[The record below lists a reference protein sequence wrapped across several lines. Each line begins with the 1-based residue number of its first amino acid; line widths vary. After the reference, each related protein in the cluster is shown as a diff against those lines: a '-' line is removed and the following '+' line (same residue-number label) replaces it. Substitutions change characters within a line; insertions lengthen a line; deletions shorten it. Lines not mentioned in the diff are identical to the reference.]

1 MGSGGRLEQMRPT
14 GHGRARGLVSSRES
28 GRRVDATSYRPEAD
42 LAPIVASLW
51 SGAWDLREQDPHH
64 TELLGD
70 PCAHF
75 VCEVGDRGDSCR
87 LVGVWTRLWRRTLE
101 GRGRVR
107 GIKLRAGALRAVLPE
122 PAHRYANRIVPLAE
136 LFPSETIE
144 ALHGAVMDPD
154 DDTAGFVA
162 FQTWLR
168 ARAKTDDE
176 AIATAVE
183 LVETIVSDPS
193 VTTVAA
199 LCDRTGDSPRGL
211 QRLFRDYVGASPK
224 WVIRRNRLQEVALRI
239 EKGEAPSLAA
249 LAADLGY
256 ADQAHLARDFK
267 AIVGKSPRQFAG
279 SVG

>member
-1 MGSGGRLEQMRPT
+1 MASRGRLEQMRPT
-14 GHGRARGLVSSRES
+14 GHGRARGLVSGRES
-28 GRRVDATSYRPEAD
+28 GQRVEATAYRPAAD

-51 SGAWDLREQDPHH
+51 SGAWDLRGQDPHH

-70 PCAHF
+70 PCAHL
-75 VCEVGDRGDSCR
+75 VCEVGDRGDDIR

-107 GIKLRAGALRAVLPE
+107 GIKLRAGALRAVLRQ
-122 PAHRYANRIVPLAE
+122 PAHRYANRIVPLSE
-136 LFPSETIE
+136 LFDPGSIE
-144 ALHGAVMDPD
+144 ALHAAVMQPD
-154 DDTAGFVA
+154 DDAEGFAA

-168 ARAKTDDE
+168 THARTDDE
-176 AIATAVE
+176 GIATAVS
-183 LVETIVSDPS
+183 LVDTIVTDPS

-224 WVIRRNRLQEVALRI
+224 WVIRRNRLQEVALRL

-267 AIVGKSPRQFAG
+267 AIVGKTPRQFAD

>member
-1 MGSGGRLEQMRPT
+1 
-14 GHGRARGLVSSRES
+14 
-28 GRRVDATSYRPEAD
+28 VDAVAYRPDPD

-51 SGAWDLREQDPHH
+51 SGAWNLRDQDPHH

-70 PCAHF
+70 PCAHL
-75 VCEVGDRGDSCR
+75 VCEAGDRGDSTR

-107 GIKLRAGALRAVLPE
+107 GIKLRAGALRGVLPE
-122 PAHRYANRIVPLAE
+122 PAHRYANRIVPLAD
-136 LFPSETIE
+136 LFGSDAVEP
-144 ALHGAVMDPD
+144 LHAAVMSPERDVD
-154 DDTAGFVA
+154 GFAA

-168 ARAKTDDE
+168 ARTRPDDE
-176 AIATAVE
+176 ALTTAVA
-183 LVETIVSDPS
+183 LVETIVGDPS
-193 VTTVAA
+193 VTSVAA
-199 LCDRTGDSPRGL
+199 LCERTGDSPRAL

-267 AIVGKSPRQFAG
+267 AIVGKSPRQF
-279 SVG
+279 SETVG

>member
-1 MGSGGRLEQMRPT
+1 MRPS
-14 GHGRARGLVSSRES
+14 GHGRVRGLVSSRES
-28 GRRVDATSYRPEAD
+28 GRRVQATAYRPDED
-42 LAPIVASLW
+42 LEPIVASLW
-51 SGAWDLREQDPHH
+51 RGSWDLSGQAPHH

-75 VCEVGDRGDSCR
+75 VCEDGSRGPSTR

-101 GRGRVR
+101 GHGRVR
-107 GIKLRAGALRAVLPE
+107 GIKLRGGALRSVLPE
-122 PAHRYANRIVPLAE
+122 PAHRYANRTVPLPE
-136 LFPSETIE
+136 LFDRAAIE
-144 ALHGAVMDPD
+144 RLHHEVMTPD
-154 DDTAGFVA
+154 DDAEGFAA
-162 FQTWLR
+162 FQAWLR
-168 ARAKTDDE
+168 GAVRSDDD
-176 AIATAVE
+176 AIATAID
-183 LVETIVSDPS
+183 LVEAIVSDPTL
-193 VTTVAA
+193 TTVAA
-199 LCDRTGDSPRGL
+199 LSDRTGDSPRAL

-267 AIVGKSPRQFAG
+267 AIVGKSPRQFAE